1 MTEVLDVKNIF
12 EIQRIRTIL
21 CEHPDLLSMF
31 ELLVIMSNER
41 LNSYSSKEDTKKII
55 LEENIDPDL
64 SSDCEDDLLCE
75 LT

>member
-1 MTEVLDVKNIF
+1 MDVKNIF

-55 LEENIDPDL
+55 LEENIGVW
-64 SSDCEDDLLCE
+64 DDATAFVFDIPPPICF
-75 LT
+75 TR

>member
-64 SSDCEDDLLCE
+64 SSDSEDDLLCE
-75 LT
+75 N